1 MKVVLAALA
10 LVATVVVG
18 LVAFAL
24 LNLRALV
31 GVHQDRLVAQVEEAL
46 GRKLTVATIAPSWWP
61 LGVRLRDVTVGEDP
75 ALETGTPFL
84 AADGLVMGVE
94 AWPLV
99 HGRVEVAGVTL
110 ERPRIQLIRARTGR
124 WNVESLGESPPEAS
138 GSGGSKSK
146 ERRFS
151 FRVPVEWVVGVALSQ
166 VHDGTVSI
174 DDRRAA
180 WSSPLVFRHVRI
192 RAENVRFG
200 ATARVRVDAAV
211 LAQDTPDMHLDFT
224 ASELGQ
230 HDLEH
235 APFTARLAV
244 DEADLGEIG
253 GRLGRADMLSGR
265 LRSLTIDAEQVP
277 TGEPMRLAVALET
290 VDPKV
295 RFGATSIGTAEPVA
309 VRIAAT
315 GQRTMT
321 IEELRVGIGGLTIR
335 GHGDASIDPEHM
347 RLDLESES
355 GGTAAFS
362 FDHTV
367 VTVGAL
373 HGQVAFDSEGASL
386 TPLAIQVDAIPLELR
401 GWVTGIDP
409 PALDLHLESRPFAG
423 ICAAELAIDASGAA
437 RARVEA
443 TAIDLASAVARFAP
457 ELTGAITG
465 MANGAAVLTGRVTG
479 GTLDKGSV
487 GGNGTLTVT
496 GGRLRN
502 VNLPELVVDQIEQ
515 IPLMP
520 TIVSDGTRARYA
532 ELFGIPDTI
541 VESASVPFTI
551 ARGRFATERA
561 VLVNPAYQI
570 TGDGWIDEAR
580 ALRFHGTVLL
590 GASVSR
596 TLRDDVHA
604 AKYLAEDDGR
614 IALLGA
620 VRVEPDGKR
629 LRMRGLQALLGD
641 PADGAAAPQPPAE
654 RKKKD
659 RRHDDEN
666 LEEKVI
672 ERLEKLLRP

>member
-1 MKVVLAALA
+1 
-10 LVATVVVG
+10 
-18 LVAFAL
+18 
-24 LNLRALV
+24 
-31 GVHQDRLVAQVEEAL
+31 
-46 GRKLTVATIAPSWWP
+46 
-61 LGVRLRDVTVGEDP
+61 
-75 ALETGTPFL
+75 
-84 AADGLVMGVE
+84 
-94 AWPLV
+94 
-99 HGRVEVAGVTL
+99 
-110 ERPRIQLIRARTGR
+110 
-124 WNVESLGESPPEAS
+124 
-138 GSGGSKSK
+138 
-146 ERRFS
+146 
-151 FRVPVEWVVGVALSQ
+151 
-166 VHDGTVSI
+166 
-174 DDRRAA
+174 
-180 WSSPLVFRHVRI
+180 
-192 RAENVRFG
+192 
-200 ATARVRVDAAV
+200 
-211 LAQDTPDMHLDFT
+211 
-224 ASELGQ
+224 
-230 HDLEH
+230 
-235 APFTARLAV
+235 
-244 DEADLGEIG
+244 
-253 GRLGRADMLSGR
+253 
-265 LRSLTIDAEQVP
+265 
-277 TGEPMRLAVALET
+277 
-290 VDPKV
+290 
-295 RFGATSIGTAEPVA
+295 
-309 VRIAAT
+309 
-315 GQRTMT
+315 
-321 IEELRVGIGGLTIR
+321 
-335 GHGDASIDPEHM
+335 M

-614 IALLGA
+614 IALPFLARGRLGA